1 MHDYKALLSY
11 YEYVNVMNVA
21 VCVCVC
27 VNEFPVLTVGNDYDK
42 KWKTNGGEAMFTVM
56 AV

>member
-1 MHDYKALLSY
+1 MWLF
-11 YEYVNVMNVA
+11 

-42 KWKTNGGEAMFTVM
+42 KWKTNGGGYVHCNGCIAYIMHI
-56 AV
+56 